1 MYSQLYADNTQQNTT
16 LVTGTHKTQLNFNP
30 KWFVLGHIRYYSWTD
45 NFLINTIETT
55 AKVTV
60 MLLSRIQY
68 LNSIQSERDTKKNIG
83 NETGYCECEVT
94 CS

>member
-16 LVTGTHKTQLNFNP
+16 LLTDTHKTQLNFNP
-30 KWFVLGHIRYYSWTD
+30 TCFVLGHIGYCSWT
-45 NFLINTIETT
+45 NKFRINTIETT

-68 LNSIQSERDTKKNIG
+68 LNSIQSEHDTK
-83 NETGYCECEVT
+83 
-94 CS
+94 